1 MAKVNKEYE
10 GMTVKELEK
19 EREKLDTE
27 RETVRT
33 NLKKLNEI
41 LSEKLRK
48 GV

>member
-1 MAKVNKEYE
+1 MAKVDKGYKD
-10 GMTVKELEK
+10 MTVKELEK
-19 EREKLDTE
+19 EREKLGAE